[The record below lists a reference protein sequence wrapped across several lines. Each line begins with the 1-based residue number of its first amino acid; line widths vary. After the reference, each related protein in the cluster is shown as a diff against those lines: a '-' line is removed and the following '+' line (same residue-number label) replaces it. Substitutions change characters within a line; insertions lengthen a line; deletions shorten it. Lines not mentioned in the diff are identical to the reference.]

1 MAELWKGAPVAA
13 RLQERTAALT
23 EKLRARGVTP
33 TLALVRVGENESDLA
48 YERGAMKRCAACGVE
63 TRSVVLSENA
73 GEEALLSALR
83 SLNSDDGVHGILL
96 FRPLP
101 GGFDEKAA
109 CETIAP
115 AKDVDGVTSGSLAGV
130 FTGSGTGFAPCTAR
144 GVMELLRYYNVSLAG
159 ARAMVAGRSLV
170 VGRPLA
176 MLLGQADATVTLC
189 HSRTRDLPAL
199 ARTADIFV
207 AAAGRKRF
215 FGAECFAPGQIVI
228 DVGIHYD
235 EASGRMVG
243 DVCTEE
249 AERVAA
255 AVTPVPGGVGA
266 VTTAVLALH
275 TAEAAALR
283 LEAAGGF

>member
-13 RLQERTAALT
+13 RLQERAAALA
-23 EKLRARGVTP
+23 EQLRARGVTP
-33 TLALVRVGENESDLA
+33 TLALVRVGDSESDLA
-48 YERGAMKRCAACGVE
+48 YERGAMNRCAACGVAV
-63 TRSVVLSENA
+63 RSVTLSENA
-73 GEEALLSALR
+73 GEAALLSALR
-83 SLNSDDGVHGILL
+83 ALDRDEGVHGILL

-101 GGFDEKAA
+101 AGYDEKAA
-109 CETIAP
+109 CEAIDP
-115 AKDVDGVTSGSLAGV
+115 GKDVDGVTAGSLAGV

-144 GVMELLRYYNVSLAG
+144 GVMELLRYYEAPLAG
-159 ARAMVAGRSLV
+159 ASVVVAGRSLV

-199 ARTADIFV
+199 ARQADIFV
-207 AAAGRKRF
+207 AAVGKKQF
-215 FGAECFAPGQIVI
+215 FGTACFAPGQIVV

-235 EASGRMVG
+235 EAAGRMVG
-243 DVCTEE
+243 DVRTEE
-249 AERVAA
+249 AAAIAA

-275 TAEAAALR
+275 TTEAAMR
-283 LEAAGGF
+283 LAPF